1 MNSYDTSAG
10 TRVLEMSEEEYS
22 AYLESEVRAS
32 VGMTI
37 EEFTTAADR
46 GEIDWDEP
54 DAFYVAGLLG
64 VGQNGH
70 RRTA

>member
-10 TRVLEMSEEEYS
+10 TPVLEMNNEEYA
-22 AYLESEVRAS
+22 AYLEREVQTS
-32 VGMTI
+32 VGKTVA
-37 EEFTTAADR
+37 EFTAAADR

-64 VGQNGH
+64 LGQNGH